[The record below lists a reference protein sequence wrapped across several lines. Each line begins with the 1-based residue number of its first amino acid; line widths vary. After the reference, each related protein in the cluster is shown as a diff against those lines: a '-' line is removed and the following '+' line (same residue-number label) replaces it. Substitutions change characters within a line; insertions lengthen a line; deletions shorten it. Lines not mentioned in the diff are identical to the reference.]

1 MTLAAGILLVV
12 ILAGGYMAWNIG
24 ANDVANA
31 MGTSVG
37 SGALTLGR
45 AVVLAGIFEFL
56 GAVLVGSH
64 VTDTIRGGILEV
76 SLFAT
81 TGPMGADGPLIL
93 ALGMLSSLIAA
104 ALWLHFASFLSLPVS
119 TTHSIVGALVGVG
132 LVALGLGGVDW
143 GTMGTIVASWF
154 VSPLLGGLLGFFTFL
169 LVRTRVLRSTDP
181 IGATRQIAPYLI
193 TVVVTLIILSFI
205 YKALSNIMEAPP
217 FLLALGSALA
227 IGVLCGLITAFGIRR
242 RPAPQGVRPYVY
254 VERIFAGLQIVTAC
268 YVAFAHGANDVANAI
283 GPVAAVVNLSTTG
296 FMDLATQVPVPFWVL
311 LLGGT
316 GIVVGLATYGY
327 RVIATIGKHITE
339 MTPTRGFAAE
349 FGAATTVLIASRMGL
364 PVSTTHT
371 LVGAVIG
378 VGFAQGIAALNL
390 RVIRNIIGSWLATV
404 PAAAAL
410 GAVLFVGLRAV
421 LI

>member
-1 MTLAAGILLVV
+1 MTVATGLLLVT

-45 AVVLAGIFEFL
+45 AVLLAGIFEFL

-64 VTDTIRGGILEV
+64 VTDTIRGKILDAA
-76 SLFAT
+76 LFAP
-81 TGPMGADGPLIL
+81 TGPMGADGPLVL
-93 ALGMLSSLIAA
+93 ALGMLSALMAA
-104 ALWLHFASFLSLPVS
+104 GLWLHLASFLSLPVS
-119 TTHSIVGALVGVG
+119 TTHSIVGAVVGVG
-132 LVALGLGGVDW
+132 
-143 GTMGTIVASWF
+143 IVAVGFGGIEWATVGSIVMSWV
-154 VSPLLGGLLGFFTFL
+154 VSPLLGGILAFTTFL
-169 LVRTRVLRSTDP
+169 VVRARVLRNPDP
-181 IGATRQIAPYLI
+181 ISATRAIAPHLI
-193 TVVVTLIILSFI
+193 FIVVTLIALSFI
-205 YKALSNIMEAPP
+205 YKVLRNIMDTPP
-217 FLLALGSALA
+217 FILALGASMAL
-227 IGVLCGLITAFGIRR
+227 GLLCALITWAGVRR
-242 RPAPQGVRPYVY
+242 RPAPEGIRPYVY

-268 YVAFAHGANDVANAI
+268 YVAFAHGSNDVANAI

-296 FMDLATQVPVPFWVL
+296 FADLVTQVAVPMWVL
-311 LLGGT
+311 FLGGA
-316 GIVVGLATYGY
+316 GIVLGLATYGY
-327 RVIATIGKHITE
+327 RVIATVGKEITE

-378 VGFAQGIAALNL
+378 VGFAQGIGALNM

-404 PAAAAL
+404 PAAAGVASL
-410 GAVLFVGLRAV
+410 IFIALRATV
-421 LI
+421 L